1 METMKHQDGNSTK
14 LGQGKDW
21 LRVSL
26 GEVEAGGIQEY
37 NAEKPGMLGG
47 KLGERSGLSYTPGT
61 DGL

>member
-1 METMKHQDGNSTK
+1 MAIALTQ

-26 GEVEAGGIQEY
+26 GEAEAGGIQGY
-37 NAEKPGMLGG
+37 NAGKPGVLGG
-47 KLGERSGLSYTPGT
+47 KIGERSGLAYTPGT